1 MPQRDVARATSAAT
15 APSEAPG
22 TPYGAPLPPSFPPA
36 GAARAREAPS
46 PETPVAAVP
55 APPPDARALARAG
68 LAAGR
73 SPSLWWACAG
83 IVLALAVTFAV
94 GVTEGAIVLAAVLAV
109 SALARA
115 VLHPAP
121 VALTV
126 RSRLLDSV
134 VLAGLALALGL
145 LAPLIPTR

>member
-1 MPQRDVARATSAAT
+1 M
-15 APSEAPG
+15 
-22 TPYGAPLPPSFPPA
+22 PPSP
-36 GAARAREAPS
+36 RSS
-46 PETPVAAVP
+46 PTPTPV
-55 APPPDARALARAG
+55 PDARAIARAG

-83 IVLALAVTFAV
+83 IVVALAVTFAV
-94 GVTEGAIVLAAVLAV
+94 GAPEGALVLSGVLAV

-115 VLHPAP
+115 VLRPPP

-134 VLAGLALALGL
+134 VLGGLALALGL
-145 LAPLIPTR
+145 LAPLIPTG